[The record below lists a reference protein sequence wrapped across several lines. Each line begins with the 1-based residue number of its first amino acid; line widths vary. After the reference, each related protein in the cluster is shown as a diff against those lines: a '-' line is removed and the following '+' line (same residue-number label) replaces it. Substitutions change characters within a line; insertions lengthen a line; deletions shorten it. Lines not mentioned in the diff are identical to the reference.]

1 MSASKKKHP
10 FDFKTQYGL
19 GFDPQDDEI
28 VVDFFCGGGGAGTG
42 LEMGLGRKVNVAKNH
57 SAKAISMHT
66 INHPGAK
73 HFTTDVF
80 DGDPDTECGGKAVG
94 WFHMSPDCTHHSQA
108 AGGQPRKREIRNLS
122 WIGLKWAG
130 KKKPRVISLENVKQ
144 ILQWGR
150 LIAKRDKATGRVIKL
165 GGAIA
170 APGEVVPVDQQF
182 LIPDP
187 KQRGRTWRRFV
198 ALLEGMGYVVE
209 WKVIKACD
217 FGAPTSRE
225 RLFMLARCD
234 GQPIVW
240 PEPTHAK
247 KPAKAQK
254 PWRTAAECIDFSDL
268 GKSIF
273 GRKKDLAPA
282 TLRRVAKGMKKFV
295 IDNATPFIVPIA
307 NWSGETV
314 QSANQPLRTVNSYP
328 RGGAFSVVS
337 PVIAPATH
345 QGSDR
350 INDPLEPLPT
360 VTCANR
366 GELTLI
372 SPTLV
377 QTGYGE
383 RDGQEPRV
391 PGLDQP
397 LGTVVAGG
405 VKHALT
411 SAVLVG
417 AGGPEYS
424 GKPTAA
430 DQPVGSLLAQ
440 NHRGIAAASL
450 VQLGNGD
457 KAGAAPRTADLH
469 DPLGTIMASG
479 GKYGVAA
486 AHLVKFR
493 FDDAGKPLDEPLPT
507 ITSGGN
513 YQRPAG
519 AAHAMGIA
527 TAFMAQMN
535 GGFNTTAAKSLED
548 PMTTVT
554 NTGSQQQLVTATLV
568 TNTTGHAPSDIEGPV
583 PTLTTGQ
590 HHMLATAH
598 LLHLRGNCD
607 ARDSA
612 DPLHTVSAGGTHH
625 GLVTAFMER
634 QFGASVGQ
642 DLDEPAPTI
651 TAGGG
656 GKSSLV
662 SFELSPEHEEGAL
675 RVAAFLIS
683 YYGTENMSGCDQP
696 APTITTKD
704 RLGLVTVMV
713 KGTPYVIV
721 DIRLR
726 MLQPAELY
734 QAQGFPTDYIITHGA
749 DGKPFTKTEQVHMCG
764 NSVSPPPMAAL
775 ARANDPWRTNVQ
787 HQVAA

>member
-1 MSASKKKHP
+1 MSAQQKKHP

-19 GFDPQDDEI
+19 GFNPQDDEI

-42 LEMGLGRKVNVAKNH
+42 LEMGLGRTVNVAKNH
-57 SAKAISMHT
+57 SPQAISMHT
-66 INHPGAK
+66 VNHPGAQ

-80 DGDPDTECGGKAVG
+80 EGDPDTECGGKAVG

-130 KKKPRVISLENVKQ
+130 MKRPRVISLENVKQ

-150 LIAKRDKATGRVIKL
+150 LIAKRDKTTGRVVKL
-165 GGAIA
+165 SGDVA
-170 APGEVVPVDQQF
+170 APGEVVPVGQQF

-225 RLFMLARCD
+225 RLFMIARCD
-234 GQPIVW
+234 GQPIMW

-247 KPAKAQK
+247 NPVKGQQK
-254 PWRTAAECIDFSDL
+254 WKTAADCIDFTDL

-295 IDNATPFIVPIA
+295 IDSASPFIVPIA

-314 QSANQPLRTVNSYP
+314 QSADEPLRTVTSYP
-328 RGGAFSVVS
+328 KGGAFSVVS
-337 PVIAPATH
+337 PIIAPATH

-372 SPTLV
+372 SPV
-377 QTGYGE
+377 M
-383 RDGQEPRV
+383 
-391 PGLDQP
+391 
-397 LGTVVAGG
+397 
-405 VKHALT
+405 
-411 SAVLVG
+411 VG
-417 AGGPEYS
+417 AGGPVYAGEPVAVD
-424 GKPTAA
+424 K
-430 DQPVGSLLAQ
+430 PVGTLMTRS
-440 NHRGIAAASL
+440 HRAI
-450 VQLGNGD
+450 
-457 KAGAAPRTADLH
+457 
-469 DPLGTIMASG
+469 
-479 GKYGVAA
+479 AA

-493 FDDAGKPLDEPLPT
+493 FNDAGKALDEPLPT

-519 AAHAMGIA
+519 AAHAMGIS
-527 TAFMAQMN
+527 TVFMAQMN
-535 GGFNTTAAKSLED
+535 GGFNTTDAKSIED

-554 NTGSQQQLVTATLV
+554 NTGSQQQLVAANLV
-568 TNTTGHAPSDIEGPV
+568 R
-583 PTLTTGQ
+583 
-590 HHMLATAH
+590 
-598 LLHLRGNCD
+598 LRGNCD
-607 ARDSA
+607 ARDVN
-612 DPLHTVSAGGTHH
+612 DPLHTVSAGGQHH
-625 GLVTAFMER
+625 GLVSAFMER
-634 QFGASVGQ
+634 AFGGSIGQ
-642 DLDEPAPTI
+642 GLEEPAPTI

-662 SFELSPEHEEGAL
+662 SLTLSPEHEAGAL

-683 YYGTENMSGCDQP
+683 YYGTENISACDSP

-704 RLGLVTVMV
+704 RLAMVTVMV

-721 DIRLR
+721 DICLR
-726 MLQPAELY
+726 MLKPDELY
-734 QAQGFPTDYIITHGA
+734 KAQGFPADYIISHGA
-749 DGKPFTKTEQVHMCG
+749 DGKPFTKTQQVHMCG

-775 ARANDPWRTNVQ
+775 ARANDPWRTEQ
-787 HQVAA
+787 RQARAA

>member
-1 MSASKKKHP
+1 MTSLTRVP
-10 FDFKTQYGL
+10 FDFKTQYSL
-19 GFDPQDDEI
+19 GFNAQDDEI

-42 LEMGLGRKVNVAKNH
+42 LEMGLGRKVSVAKNH
-57 SAKAISMHT
+57 SAAAISMHT

-80 DGDPDTECGGKAVG
+80 DGDPDTECDGKTVG

-130 KKKPRVISLENVKQ
+130 KKRPRVISLENVKQ
-144 ILQWGR
+144 ILQWGP
-150 LIAKRDKATGRVIKL
+150 LVAKRCKATGRVVKL
-165 GGAIA
+165 GGNVA
-170 APGEVVPVDQQF
+170 APGEVVPVGQQF
-182 LIPDP
+182 LVPNP
-187 KQRGRTWRRFV
+187 ARRGQTWAVFV
-198 ALLEGMGYVVE
+198 AELERLGYAVE
-209 WKVIKACD
+209 WRVIKACD

-225 RLFMLARCD
+225 RLFMIARCD

-247 KPAKAQK
+247 RPNKGQK
-254 PWRTAAECIDFSDL
+254 SWKTAAECIDFTDL

-295 IDNATPFIVPIA
+295 IDNPAPFIVPIA

-314 QSANQPLRTVNSYP
+314 QSANEPLRTVTSYP
-328 RGGAFSVVS
+328 KGGAFSVVS

-372 SPTLV
+372 SPTLI
-377 QTGYGE
+377 QSGYGE
-383 RDGQEPRV
+383 REGQQPRV
-391 PGLDQP
+391 PGIDQP

-411 SAVLVG
+411 SSILVG
-417 AGGPEYS
+417 TGGPMYA
-424 GKPTAA
+424 GNPVTV
-430 DQPVGSLLAQ
+430 DQPVGTLMTRS
-440 NHRGIAAASL
+440 HRA
-450 VQLGNGD
+450 V
-457 KAGAAPRTADLH
+457 
-469 DPLGTIMASG
+469 
-479 GKYGVAA
+479 
-486 AHLVKFR
+486 
-493 FDDAGKPLDEPLPT
+493 
-507 ITSGGN
+507 
-513 YQRPAG
+513 
-519 AAHAMGIA
+519 A

-535 GGFNTTAAKSLED
+535 GGFNTTHAKGADE

-554 NTGSQQQLVTATLV
+554 NTGSQQQLVTATLI
-568 TNTTGHAPSDIEGPV
+568 TNTTGHGPTNVDNPV

-590 HHMLATAH
+590 HHALVAAN
-598 LLHLRGNCD
+598 LVHLRGNCD
-607 ARDSA
+607 ARDLN
-612 DPLHTVSAGGTHH
+612 DPLHTISAGGQHH
-625 GLVTAFMER
+625 DGMVTAFMER

-642 DLDEPAPTI
+642 ALDEPAPTV

-656 GKSSLV
+656 GKSSVV
-662 SFELSPEHEEGAL
+662 SLKLSPEHEEGAL
-675 RVAAFLIS
+675 RVAAFMIS
-683 YYGTENMSGCDQP
+683 YYGTENVSGAGEP

-704 RLGLVTVMV
+704 RLALVTVMV

-721 DIRLR
+721 DICLR
-726 MLQPAELY
+726 MLKPSELY
-734 QAQGFPTDYIITHGA
+734 KAQGFPADYVITHGA
-749 DGKPFTKTEQVHMCG
+749 DGKPFTKTQQVHMCG

-775 ARANDPWRTNVQ
+775 AKANDPWRQ
-787 HQVAA
+787 IELCKEAA

>member
-1 MSASKKKHP
+1 MSAQQKKHP

-19 GFDPQDDEI
+19 GFSTQDDEI

-42 LEMGLGRKVNVAKNH
+42 LEMGLGRAVNVAKNH
-57 SAKAISMHT
+57 SAAAISMHT
-66 INHPGAK
+66 VNHPGAV
-73 HFTTDVF
+73 HYTTDVF

-144 ILQWGR
+144 ILQWGP
-150 LIAKRDKATGRVIKL
+150 LIAKRCKTTGRVVKL
-165 GGAIA
+165 GGGVA
-170 APGEVVPVDQQF
+170 APGEVVPVSQQF
-182 LIPDP
+182 LVPNP
-187 KQRGRTWRRFV
+187 ARRGQTWAVFV
-198 ALLEGMGYVVE
+198 AELQRLGYAVE
-209 WKVIKACD
+209 WRVIKACD

-225 RLFMLARCD
+225 RLFMIARCD

-247 KPAKAQK
+247 NPAKGQK
-254 PWRTAAECIDFSDL
+254 KWRTAADCIDWTIPS
-268 GKSIF
+268 KSIF
-273 GRKKDLAPA
+273 DRPKPLAPA
-282 TLRRVAKGMKKFV
+282 TLRRIAKGMKKFV
-295 IDNATPFIVPIA
+295 IDAADPFIVPIA
-307 NWSGETV
+307 NWSGESV
-314 QSANQPLRTVNSYP
+314 QSAHDPLRTVTSWP
-328 RGGAFSVVS
+328 RGGSFAMAS
-337 PVIAPATH
+337 PIIAPATH

-350 INDPLEPLPT
+350 INDPHYPLPT

-372 SPTLV
+372 SP
-377 QTGYGE
+377 
-383 RDGQEPRV
+383 
-391 PGLDQP
+391 
-397 LGTVVAGG
+397 
-405 VKHALT
+405 
-411 SAVLVG
+411 VLVG

-424 GKPTAA
+424 GKPATA
-430 DQPVGSLLAQ
+430 DQPAGTLMTQ
-440 NHRGIAAASL
+440 NHRAI
-450 VQLGNGD
+450 
-457 KAGAAPRTADLH
+457 
-469 DPLGTIMASG
+469 
-479 GKYGVAA
+479 AA

-493 FDDAGKPLDEPLPT
+493 FSDEGKALDKPLPT

-519 AAHAMGIA
+519 AAHAMGIS
-527 TAFMAQMN
+527 TVFMAQMN
-535 GGFNTTAAKSLED
+535 GGFNTTDAKSIED

-554 NTGSQQQLVTATLV
+554 NTGSQQQLVTANLV
-568 TNTTGHAPSDIEGPV
+568 
-583 PTLTTGQ
+583 
-590 HHMLATAH
+590 
-598 LLHLRGNCD
+598 HLRGNCD
-607 ARDSA
+607 ARDAA
-612 DPLHTVSAGGTHH
+612 DPLHTISAGGTHH

-642 DLDEPAPTI
+642 GVDEPAPTI

-662 SFELSPEHEEGAL
+662 ELQLSPEVEAGAL

-683 YYGTENMSGCDQP
+683 YYGTENMSAVDAP

-704 RLGLVTVMV
+704 RLGLVTVTI

-721 DIRLR
+721 DICLR

-734 QAQGFPTDYIITHGA
+734 KAQGFPADYIISHGA
-749 DGKPFTKTEQVHMCG
+749 DGKPFTKTQQVHMCG

-775 ARANDPWRTNVQ
+775 ARANDPWRIAERQ
-787 HQVAA
+787 ARAA

>member
-1 MSASKKKHP
+1 MSAHQKKHP

-19 GFDPQDDEI
+19 GFNPQDDEI

-42 LEMGLGRKVNVAKNH
+42 LEMGLGRTVNVAKNH
-57 SAKAISMHT
+57 SPQAISMHT
-66 INHPGAK
+66 MNHPGAQ

-80 DGDPDTECGGKAVG
+80 EGDPDTECGGKAVG

-130 KKKPRVISLENVKQ
+130 MKRPRVISLENVKQ

-165 GGAIA
+165 DGTIA
-170 APGEVVPVDQQF
+170 APGEVVPVGQQF

-225 RLFMLARCD
+225 RLFMIARCD

-247 KPAKAQK
+247 NPSKGQQK
-254 PWRTAAECIDFSDL
+254 WMTAADCIDFTDL

-295 IDNATPFIVPIA
+295 IDSAAPFIVPIA
-307 NWSGETV
+307 NWSGEAV
-314 QSANQPLRTVNSYP
+314 QSSDEPLRTITSYP
-328 RGGAFSVVS
+328 KGGAFSVVS
-337 PVIAPATH
+337 PIIAPATH

-366 GELTLI
+366 GELMLI
-372 SPTLV
+372 GPV
-377 QTGYGE
+377 M
-383 RDGQEPRV
+383 
-391 PGLDQP
+391 
-397 LGTVVAGG
+397 
-405 VKHALT
+405 
-411 SAVLVG
+411 VG
-417 AGGPEYS
+417 AGGPVYAGEPVAVD
-424 GKPTAA
+424 K
-430 DQPVGSLLAQ
+430 PVGTLMTRS
-440 NHRGIAAASL
+440 HRAIAS
-450 VQLGNGD
+450 
-457 KAGAAPRTADLH
+457 
-469 DPLGTIMASG
+469 
-479 GKYGVAA
+479 

-493 FDDAGKPLDEPLPT
+493 FNDAGKALDEPLPT

-519 AAHAMGIA
+519 AAHAMGIS
-527 TAFMAQMN
+527 TVFMAQMN
-535 GGFNTTAAKSLED
+535 GGFNTTDAKSIED

-554 NTGSQQQLVTATLV
+554 NTGSQQQLVAANLV
-568 TNTTGHAPSDIEGPV
+568 
-583 PTLTTGQ
+583 
-590 HHMLATAH
+590 
-598 LLHLRGNCD
+598 HLRGNCD
-607 ARDSA
+607 ARDVN
-612 DPLHTVSAGGTHH
+612 DPLHTISAGGQHH
-625 GLVTAFMER
+625 GLASAFMER
-634 QFGASVGQ
+634 AFGASVGQ
-642 DLDEPAPTI
+642 GLEEPAPTI

-662 SFELSPEHEEGAL
+662 SLTLSPEHEAGAL

-683 YYGTENMSGCDQP
+683 YYGTENISACDSP

-704 RLGLVTVMV
+704 RLAMVTVMV
-713 KGTPYVIV
+713 RGTPYVIV
-721 DIRLR
+721 DICLR
-726 MLQPAELY
+726 MLKPSELY
-734 QAQGFPTDYIITHGA
+734 KAQGFPADYIISHGA
-749 DGKPFTKTEQVHMCG
+749 DGKPFTKTQQVHMCG

-775 ARANDPWRTNVQ
+775 ARANDPWRAIEQ
-787 HQVAA
+787 QAAAA

>member
-1 MSASKKKHP
+1 MSAQQKKHP

-19 GFDPQDDEI
+19 GFNPQDDEI

-42 LEMGLGRKVNVAKNH
+42 LEMGLGRTVNVAKNH
-57 SAKAISMHT
+57 SPQAISMHT
-66 INHPGAK
+66 VNHPGAQ

-80 DGDPDTECGGKAVG
+80 EGDPDTECGGKAVG

-130 KKKPRVISLENVKQ
+130 MKRPRVISLENVKQ

-150 LIAKRDKATGRVIKL
+150 LIAKRDKATGRVVTLDQVPHPTKK
-165 GGAIA
+165 GKTTNRVA
-170 APGEVVPVDQQF
+170 APGEQVPVSNQF
-182 LIPDP
+182 LVPDP

-198 ALLEGMGYVVE
+198 ALLEGMGYVAE

-225 RLFMLARCD
+225 RLFMIARCD
-234 GQPIVW
+234 GRPVVW

-247 KPAKAQK
+247 NPVKGQQK
-254 PWRTAAECIDFSDL
+254 WKTAADCIDFSDL

-273 GRKKDLAPA
+273 GRKKDLADA

-295 IDNATPFIVPIA
+295 IDSPAPFIVPIA
-307 NWSGETV
+307 NWSGESV
-314 QSANQPLRTVNSYP
+314 QSAGEPLRTITSYP
-328 RGGAFSVVS
+328 KGGAFSVVS

-372 SPTLV
+372 SPTLI
-377 QTGYGE
+377 QSGYGE
-383 RDGQEPRV
+383 RQGQEPRV

-405 VKHALT
+405 VKHALA
-411 SAVLVG
+411 SACIVQAGHGEGSG
-417 AGGPEYS
+417 ANKRRSHGINDING
-424 GKPTAA
+424 
-430 DQPVGSLLAQ
+430 PVGT
-440 NHRGIAAASL
+440 
-450 VQLGNGD
+450 V
-457 KAGAAPRTADLH
+457 T
-469 DPLGTIMASG
+469 ASG
-479 GKYGVAA
+479 GGQSV
-486 AHLVKFR
+486 
-493 FDDAGKPLDEPLPT
+493 
-507 ITSGGN
+507 S
-513 YQRPAG
+513 
-519 AAHAMGIA
+519 
-527 TAFMAQMN
+527 TAVMIQAN
-535 GGFNTTAAKSLED
+535 GGFNTTHAKGMHE

-554 NTGSQQQLVTATLV
+554 NSGSQQQLAVANLV
-568 TNTTGHAPSDIEGPV
+568 
-583 PTLTTGQ
+583 
-590 HHMLATAH
+590 
-598 LLHLRGNCD
+598 HLRGNCD
-607 ARDSA
+607 ARDVNE
-612 DPLHTVSAGGTHH
+612 PLHTVSAGGQHH
-625 GLVTAFMER
+625 GLVSAFMER
-634 QFGASVGQ
+634 AFGGSVGQ
-642 DLDEPAPTI
+642 GLNDPAPTI

-662 SFELSPEHEEGAL
+662 SLTLSPEHEAGAL

-683 YYGTENMSGCDQP
+683 YYGTENISACDSP

-704 RLGLVTVMV
+704 RLAMVTVMV

-721 DIRLR
+721 DICLR
-726 MLQPAELY
+726 MLKPAELY
-734 QAQGFPTDYIITHGA
+734 KAQGFPADYIISHGA
-749 DGKPFTKTEQVHMCG
+749 DGKPFTKTQQVHMCG

-775 ARANDPWRTNVQ
+775 ARANDPWRAEQ
-787 HQVAA
+787 RQSRAA

>member
-1 MSASKKKHP
+1 MSAQQKKHP

-19 GFDPQDDEI
+19 GFSTQDDEI

-42 LEMGLGRKVNVAKNH
+42 LEMGLGRAVNVAKNH
-57 SAKAISMHT
+57 SPQAISMHT
-66 INHPGAK
+66 VNHPGAV
-73 HFTTDVF
+73 HYTTDVF
-80 DGDPDTECGGKAVG
+80 EGDPDTECGGKAVG

-122 WIGLKWAG
+122 WIGLKWGG

-144 ILQWGR
+144 ILQWGP
-150 LIAKRDKATGRVIKL
+150 LIAKRCKVTGRVMKL
-165 GGAIA
+165 DGAIA
-170 APGEVVPVDQQF
+170 EPGEVVTVHQQF
-182 LIPDP
+182 LVPDP
-187 KQRGRTWRRFV
+187 KRRGQTWATFV
-198 ALLEGMGYVVE
+198 AELQNLGYVVE

-225 RLFMLARCD
+225 RLFMIARCD

-247 KPAKAQK
+247 HPVKGQK
-254 PWRTAAECIDFSDL
+254 KWRTAAECIDWTIPS
-268 GKSIF
+268 KSIF
-273 GRKKDLAPA
+273 DRPKPLAPA
-282 TLRRVAKGMKKFV
+282 TLRRIAKGMKKFV
-295 IDNATPFIVPIA
+295 IDAADPFIVPIA
-307 NWSGETV
+307 NWSGESV
-314 QSANQPLRTVNSYP
+314 QSAHDPLRTVTSWP
-328 RGGAFSVVS
+328 RGGSFAVAS
-337 PVIAPATH
+337 PIIAPATH

-350 INDPLEPLPT
+350 INDPHAPLPT

-372 SPTLV
+372 SPTLI

-383 RDGQEPRV
+383 RAGQEPRV

-405 VKHALT
+405 VKHAL
-411 SAVLVG
+411 
-417 AGGPEYS
+417 
-424 GKPTAA
+424 
-430 DQPVGSLLAQ
+430 
-440 NHRGIAAASL
+440 
-450 VQLGNGD
+450 
-457 KAGAAPRTADLH
+457 
-469 DPLGTIMASG
+469 
-479 GKYGVAA
+479 AA

-493 FDDAGKPLDEPLPT
+493 FADEGKALDEPLPT

-519 AAHAMGIA
+519 AAHAMGIS
-527 TAFMAQMN
+527 TVFMAQMN
-535 GGFNTTAAKSLED
+535 GGFNTTVAKSIED

-554 NTGSQQQLVTATLV
+554 NTGSQQLVTANL
-568 TNTTGHAPSDIEGPV
+568 
-583 PTLTTGQ
+583 
-590 HHMLATAH
+590 M
-598 LLHLRGNCD
+598 HLRGNCD
-607 ARDSA
+607 ARDTA
-612 DPLHTVSAGGTHH
+612 DPLHTISAGGTHH

-642 DLDEPAPTI
+642 AVDDPAPTI

-662 SFELSPEHEEGAL
+662 EFQPSPEVEAGAL

-683 YYGTENMSGCDQP
+683 YYGTENVSAAGEP

-704 RLGLVTVMV
+704 RLGLVTVTI

-721 DIRLR
+721 DICLR

-734 QAQGFPTDYIITHGA
+734 KAQGFPADYIISHGA
-749 DGKPFTKTEQVHMCG
+749 DGKPFTKTQQVHMCG

-775 ARANDPWRTNVQ
+775 ARANDPWR
-787 HQVAA
+787 VAERQAEAA

>member
-1 MSASKKKHP
+1 MSAHQKKHP

-19 GFDPQDDEI
+19 GFNPQDDEI

-42 LEMGLGRKVNVAKNH
+42 LEMGLGRTVSVAKNH
-57 SAKAISMHT
+57 SPAAISMHT
-66 INHPGAK
+66 VNHPGAK

-80 DGDPDTECGGKAVG
+80 DGNPDTECGGKAVG

-144 ILQWGR
+144 ILQWGP
-150 LIAKRDKATGRVIKL
+150 LVAKRCKSTGRVVKL
-165 GGAIA
+165 GGGIA

-182 LIPDP
+182 LVPDP
-187 KQRGRTWRRFV
+187 ARRGQTWAVFV
-198 ALLEGMGYVVE
+198 AELERLGYVVE
-209 WKVIKACD
+209 WRVIRACD

-225 RLFMLARCD
+225 RLFMIARCD

-247 KPAKAQK
+247 RPTKGQK
-254 PWRTAAECIDFSDL
+254 PWKTAAECIDFTDL

-295 IDNATPFIVPIA
+295 IDNPAPFIVPIA

-314 QSANQPLRTVNSYP
+314 QSGNEPLRTVTSYP
-328 RGGAFSVVS
+328 KGGAFSVVS

-360 VTCANR
+360 ITCANR

-372 SPTLV
+372 SPTLI
-377 QTGYGE
+377 QSGYGE
-383 RDGQEPRV
+383 REGQQPRV
-391 PGLDQP
+391 PGIDQP

-405 VKHALT
+405 VKHALA
-411 SAVLVG
+411 SACIVQAGHGEGSG
-417 AGGPEYS
+417 ATKRRSHGVNDILG
-424 GKPTAA
+424 
-430 DQPVGSLLAQ
+430 PVGT
-440 NHRGIAAASL
+440 
-450 VQLGNGD
+450 V
-457 KAGAAPRTADLH
+457 T
-469 DPLGTIMASG
+469 ASG
-479 GKYGVAA
+479 GGQSVTAA
-486 AHLVKFR
+486 VMIQA
-493 FDDAGKPLDEPLPT
+493 
-507 ITSGGN
+507 
-513 YQRPAG
+513 
-519 AAHAMGIA
+519 
-527 TAFMAQMN
+527 N
-535 GGFNTTAAKSLED
+535 GGFNTTHAKDIRE

-554 NTGSQQQLVTATLV
+554 NTGSQQQLVTATLI
-568 TNTTGHAPSDIEGPV
+568 TNTTGHGPTNLESPV

-590 HHMLATAH
+590 HHALVAAN
-598 LLHLRGNCD
+598 LVHLRGNCD
-607 ARDSA
+607 ARDVN
-612 DPLHTVSAGGTHH
+612 DPLHTISAGGQHH
-625 GLVTAFMER
+625 GMVTAFMER

-642 DLDEPAPTI
+642 PLDEPAPTV

-656 GKSSLV
+656 GKSSVV
-662 SFELSPEHEEGAL
+662 SLRLSPEHEEGAL

-683 YYGTENMSGCDQP
+683 YYGTENVSGAGEP

-704 RLGLVTVMV
+704 RLALVTVMV

-721 DIRLR
+721 DICLR
-726 MLQPAELY
+726 MLKPAELY
-734 QAQGFPTDYIITHGA
+734 KAQGFPADYVITHGA
-749 DGKPFTKTEQVHMCG
+749 DGKPFTKTQQVHMCG

-775 ARANDPWRTNVQ
+775 ARANDPWRTSTQ

>member
-1 MSASKKKHP
+1 MSAQQKKHL

-19 GFDPQDDEI
+19 GFNPQDDEI

-42 LEMGLGRKVNVAKNH
+42 LEIGLGRAVNVAKNH
-57 SAKAISMHT
+57 SPQAISMHT
-66 INHPGAK
+66 VNHPGAQ

-80 DGDPDTECGGKAVG
+80 EGDPDTECGGKAVG

-130 KKKPRVISLENVKQ
+130 MKRPRVISLENVKQ

-150 LIAKRDKATGRVIKL
+150 LIAKRDKATGRVVKL
-165 GGAIA
+165 GGEVAS
-170 APGEVVPVDQQF
+170 PGEVVPVGQQF

-187 KQRGRTWRRFV
+187 KQRGKTWRRFV

-209 WKVIKACD
+209 WKVIRACD

-225 RLFMLARCD
+225 RLFMIARCD

-247 KPAKAQK
+247 NPAKGQQK
-254 PWRTAAECIDFSDL
+254 WKTAADCIDFTDL

-295 IDNATPFIVPIA
+295 IDSAAPFIVPIA

-314 QSANQPLRTVNSYP
+314 QSADEPLRTITSYP
-328 RGGAFSVVS
+328 KGGAFSVVS

-350 INDPLEPLPT
+350 INDPLDPLPT

-372 SPTLV
+372 SPLM
-377 QTGYGE
+377 
-383 RDGQEPRV
+383 
-391 PGLDQP
+391 
-397 LGTVVAGG
+397 
-405 VKHALT
+405 
-411 SAVLVG
+411 VG

-424 GKPTAA
+424 GKPVGVE
-430 DQPVGSLLAQ
+430 QPVGTLMTQ
-440 NHRGIAAASL
+440 NHRALASACI
-450 VQLGNGD
+450 VQ
-457 KAGAAPRTADLH
+457 AGHGEGYGANKRRSHGVNDICGPIGPIT
-469 DPLGTIMASG
+469 ASG
-479 GKYGVAA
+479 GGQSVSAA
-486 AHLVKFR
+486 VMIQA
-493 FDDAGKPLDEPLPT
+493 
-507 ITSGGN
+507 
-513 YQRPAG
+513 
-519 AAHAMGIA
+519 
-527 TAFMAQMN
+527 N
-535 GGFNTTAAKSLED
+535 GGFNTTHAKGMHE

-554 NTGSQQQLVTATLV
+554 NTGSQQQLAVANLV
-568 TNTTGHAPSDIEGPV
+568 
-583 PTLTTGQ
+583 
-590 HHMLATAH
+590 
-598 LLHLRGNCD
+598 HLRGNCD
-607 ARDSA
+607 ARDVN
-612 DPLHTVSAGGTHH
+612 DPLHTVSAGGHHH
-625 GLVTAFMER
+625 GLVSAFMER
-634 QFGASVGQ
+634 AFGGSVGQ
-642 DLDEPAPTI
+642 GLEDPAPTI

-662 SFELSPEHEEGAL
+662 SLTLSPEHEAAAL

-683 YYGTENMSGCDQP
+683 YYGTENISACDSP

-704 RLGLVTVMV
+704 RLAMVTVMV
-713 KGTPYVIV
+713 KGAPYVIV
-721 DIRLR
+721 DICLR
-726 MLQPAELY
+726 MLKPAELY
-734 QAQGFPTDYIITHGA
+734 KAQGFPADYIISHGA
-749 DGKPFTKTEQVHMCG
+749 DGKPFTKTQQVHMCG

-775 ARANDPWRTNVQ
+775 ARVNDPWQVLTENVK
-787 HQVAA
+787 AA

>member
-1 MSASKKKHP
+1 MSAHQKKHP

-42 LEMGLGRKVNVAKNH
+42 LEMGLGRKVSVAKNH

-144 ILQWGR
+144 ILQWGP
-150 LIAKRDKATGRVIKL
+150 LIAKRDKETGRAIKL
-165 GGAIA
+165 VTVLNVKGKEVIEKVVA
-170 APGEVVPVDQQF
+170 APGEIVPVGQQF
-182 LIPDP
+182 LVPDP
-187 KQRGRTWRRFV
+187 KRRGTTWRRFV
-198 ALLEGMGYVVE
+198 QLLEGMGYVVE
-209 WKVIKACD
+209 WRVIKACD

-225 RLFMLARCD
+225 RLFMIARCD
-234 GQPIVW
+234 EQPIVW

-247 KPAKAQK
+247 KPGKGQQK
-254 PWRTAAECIDFSDL
+254 YRTAAECIDFSDL

-273 GRKKDLAPA
+273 GRKDELADA
-282 TLRRVAKGMKKFV
+282 TKRRIAKGMKKFV
-295 IDNATPFIVPIA
+295 IDNPAPFIVPIA
-307 NWSGETV
+307 NWSTETV
-314 QSANQPLRTVNSYP
+314 QSLDEPLRTVTSYP
-328 RGGAFSVVS
+328 KGGAFSVVS

-350 INDPLEPLPT
+350 INAPLEPLPT

-372 SPTLV
+372 SPVMVTAAHGEGKPGGV
-377 QTGYGE
+377 QRWG
-383 RDGQEPRV
+383 DGSKSSA
-391 PGLDQP
+391 DP
-397 LGTVVAGG
+397 LGTV
-405 VKHALT
+405 T
-411 SAVLVG
+411 
-417 AGGPEYS
+417 
-424 GKPTAA
+424 
-430 DQPVGSLLAQ
+430 
-440 NHRGIAAASL
+440 
-450 VQLGNGD
+450 
-457 KAGAAPRTADLH
+457 
-469 DPLGTIMASG
+469 ASG
-479 GKYGVAA
+479 GHSIAS
-486 AHLVKFR
+486 AHQVKFR
-493 FDDAGKPLDEPLPT
+493 FDDEGKALDEPLPT

-535 GGFNTTAAKSLED
+535 GGFNTTDAKSLND

-554 NTGSQQQLVTATLV
+554 NTGSQQQLVTA
-568 TNTTGHAPSDIEGPV
+568 S
-583 PTLTTGQ
+583 
-590 HHMLATAH
+590 

-607 ARDSA
+607 ARAA
-612 DPLHTVSAGGTHH
+612 DEPLHTVSAGGTHH
-625 GLVTAFMER
+625 GLMTAFMER

-642 DLDEPAPTI
+642 ALTAPSPTI

-683 YYGTENMSGCDQP
+683 YYGTSNAGDISKP
-696 APTITTKD
+696 AATITTKD

-734 QAQGFPTDYIITHGA
+734 RAQGFPPDYVITHGA

-775 ARANDPWRTNVQ
+775 ARANDPWR
-787 HQVAA
+787 AAHRQAAAA

>member
-1 MSASKKKHP
+1 MTSFAKAP
-10 FDFKTQYGL
+10 FDFKTQYHL
-19 GFDPQDDEI
+19 GFSTQDDEI

-42 LEMGLGRKVNVAKNH
+42 LEMGLGRAVNVAKNH
-57 SAKAISMHT
+57 SPQAISMHT
-66 INHPGAK
+66 VNHPGAR

-80 DGDPDTECGGKAVG
+80 EGDPDTECGGKAVG

-130 KKKPRVISLENVKQ
+130 MKRPRVISLENVKQ

-150 LIAKRDKATGRVIKL
+150 LIAKRDKATGRVVKL
-165 GGAIA
+165 GGEVAT
-170 APGEVVPVDQQF
+170 PGEVVPVGQQF

-198 ALLEGMGYVVE
+198 ALLEAMGYVVE

-225 RLFMLARCD
+225 RLFMIARCD

-247 KPAKAQK
+247 NPTKSQQRWK
-254 PWRTAAECIDFSDL
+254 TAADCIDFTDL

-295 IDNATPFIVPIA
+295 IDSASPFIVPIA
-307 NWSGETV
+307 NWSGEAV
-314 QSANQPLRTVNSYP
+314 QSADEPLRTVTSYP
-328 RGGAFSVVS
+328 KGGAFSVVS
-337 PVIAPATH
+337 PIIAPATH

-372 SPTLV
+372 SPTLI
-377 QTGYGE
+377 QSAYGE
-383 RDGQEPRV
+383 RPGQEPRV

-405 VKHALT
+405 VKHAL
-411 SAVLVG
+411 
-417 AGGPEYS
+417 
-424 GKPTAA
+424 
-430 DQPVGSLLAQ
+430 
-440 NHRGIAAASL
+440 
-450 VQLGNGD
+450 
-457 KAGAAPRTADLH
+457 
-469 DPLGTIMASG
+469 
-479 GKYGVAA
+479 AA

-493 FDDAGKPLDEPLPT
+493 FNDAGKALDEPLPT

-519 AAHAMGIA
+519 AAHAMGIS
-527 TAFMAQMN
+527 TVFMAQMN
-535 GGFNTTAAKSLED
+535 GGFNTTDAKSIED
-548 PMTTVT
+548 PITTVT
-554 NTGSQQQLVTATLV
+554 NTGSQQQLVGASLV
-568 TNTTGHAPSDIEGPV
+568 
-583 PTLTTGQ
+583 
-590 HHMLATAH
+590 
-598 LLHLRGNCD
+598 HLRGNCD
-607 ARDSA
+607 ARDVK
-612 DPLHTVSAGGTHH
+612 DPLHTISAGGLHH
-625 GLVTAFMER
+625 GLASAFMER
-634 QFGASVGQ
+634 AFGASVGQ
-642 DLDEPAPTI
+642 GLEEPAPTI

-662 SFELSPEHEEGAL
+662 SLTLSPEHEAGAL

-683 YYGTENMSGCDQP
+683 YYGAGENISACDSP

-704 RLGLVTVMV
+704 RLAMVTVMV

-721 DIRLR
+721 DICLR
-726 MLQPAELY
+726 MLKPSELY
-734 QAQGFPTDYIITHGA
+734 KAQGFPTDYIISNGA
-749 DGKPFTKTEQVHMCG
+749 DGKPFTKTQQVHMCG

-775 ARANDPWRTNVQ
+775 ARANDPWR
-787 HQVAA
+787 QVEVCREAA